1 MSEAFQM
8 DRLSVLCEELK
19 LPGLLASAGILAE
32 TAAKQEQTY
41 LGFLKDT
48 LIAERQSRFAKSS
61 SMLTKFAGFP
71 SPKTLEDYDFGFA
84 HAAPKREIEQLASLS
99 FVQRQENLVFLGP
112 SGVGKTHLA
121 IAIRRLATAAR
132 IKTRFTTAADLILQI
147 ETAQRQQRLKQLM
160 KTLKGYGLLIIDEI
174 GYLPFTRDQ
183 ANVFFQ
189 IVAARYEGGST
200 VMTSNL
206 GFGSWDQAFAG
217 DRVLTAAL
225 LDRLLHHAQVIHI
238 RGDSYRL
245 KDKRKAGIVGNA
257 NHNAIKGGEEG

>member
-1 MSEAFQM
+1 MSQDLQM
-8 DRLSVLCEELK
+8 DRLSALCEELK
-19 LPGLLASAGILAE
+19 LPGLMDCAPGLADK
-32 TAAKQEQTY
+32 AAKGEQSY
-41 LGFLKDT
+41 LGFLEEA
-48 LIAERQSRFAKSS
+48 LVAERMSRFAKSS
-61 SMLTKFAGFP
+61 TMLTKFAGFP
-71 SPKTLEDYDFGFA
+71 VVKTLEDYDFSFA
-84 HAAPKREIEQLASLS
+84 HAAPKREIEELASLS

-121 IAIRRLATAAR
+121 IAIGRLATAAR

-189 IVAARYEGGST
+189 IIAARYEAGST

-225 LDRLLHHAQVIHI
+225 LDRLLHHAQVIQI
-238 RGDSYRL
+238 RGESYRL

-257 NHNAIKGGEEG
+257 NHTAADGGKEA